1 MYDEIISYEN
11 LLKAYFQT
19 RKCRRFKP
27 NFQRM
32 EINYENI
39 LLDLQW
45 KLKNQLYYP
54 KLYTKFVVFEPKK
67 RQIAA
72 PHCHDRIVHHAI
84 INIIEPLTENFFIH
98 NSYACQKSKGGFKA
112 RSEIATVYR
121 QIYKQTPIFYVL
133 KCDIRSY
140 FASINHQV
148 LLNLLKKFINCEKT
162 IRLLQKI
169 INSYSET
176 PDTGI
181 PIGNL
186 TSQLFANLYLHP
198 LDIFVTQMVGEKNYF
213 RYMDDFLIFSP
224 NKKYLLNLRILMKGF
239 LKYYL
244 KLNYHPKKNNIFR
257 ADKGVDFVGYL
268 IKPDSITMRKKTI
281 RKFKKRHK
289 KRIKLLKKLVIQNK
303 LEEADVLKKKL
314 LSSKSSL
321 RGFLKDTDYE
331 YQNNLLKI
339 NGIIMPPEL

>member
-1 MYDEIISYEN
+1 
-11 LLKAYFQT
+11 
-19 RKCRRFKP
+19 
-27 NFQRM
+27 M
-32 EINYENI
+32 EMNYESI
-39 LLDLQW
+39 LSDLQW

-54 KLYTKFVVFEPKK
+54 KSYTKFLVFEPKK
-67 RQIAA
+67 RQVAA

-112 RSEIATVYR
+112 RSEIAEVYR
-121 QIYKQTPIFYVL
+121 QMYKQTPIFYAL
-133 KCDIRSY
+133 KCDIKSY

-148 LLNLLKKFINCEKT
+148 LLTLLKKFISCEKT

-176 PDTGI
+176 PGTGI

-213 RYMDDFLIFSP
+213 RYMDDFLILSP
-224 NKKYLLNLRILMKGF
+224 DKEYLLNLRILMKGF

-257 ADKGVDFVGYL
+257 ADKGVEFVGYL

-289 KRIKLLKKLVIQNK
+289 KRIKLLKKLIIENK
-303 LEEADVLKKKL
+303 LDEADILKKKL

-321 RGFLKDTDYE
+321 RGFLKDTNYE
-331 YQNNLLKI
+331 SRNNLLRI